1 MTDNEII
8 KALECHANPDLTSC
22 TECPLLN
29 IQDCCYLLSK
39 EAVDLINCLRAK
51 NEALQMDNEQLQ
63 SDIVNANM
71 NLEHMTAEVERLNVE
86 LSARMELEKIAK
98 AEFTLLSAYFQVKSV
113 RAEAIKEFERTVRI
127 EINEAIETN
136 RRAKQQRVERLNAKG
151 IVYDDEFCSYCDGKL
166 HALCGIAE
174 FIDNLVKEMVGES

>member
-1 MTDNEII
+1 MTDEQII
-8 KALECHANPDLTSC
+8 KALECCIPTNCLL
-22 TECPLLN
+22 CPYDDNGCLKGLHKGS
-29 IQDCCYLLSK
+29 L
-39 EAVDLINCLRAK
+39 DLINRQKAEIERLRTK
-51 NEALQMDNEQLQ
+51 SNEQEY
-63 SDIVNANM
+63 D
-71 NLEHMTAEVERLNVE
+71 LEL
-86 LSARMELEKIAK
+86 LKQEKR
-98 AEFTLLSAYFQVKSV
+98 VV

-174 FIDNLVKEMVGES
+174 FIDNLVKEMVGEG